1 MYKIT
6 LTMLLL
12 LVVAASSWA
21 FDYKVEVTQDQL
33 QQQISKMMPVT
44 QEKMFVTVTLSDPTL
59 ELGIDGN
66 KLGMFS
72 NIAVTVPGGI
82 KGTGRAKVIGNVSY
96 KKETGEFFFYKPTI
110 AQIEVDQIPSEF
122 HSNIK
127 ELAQY
132 ALNSAVRNKPIFK
145 LSENDPQQKMAKSML
160 KSVEV
165 KPGKILVTLDVANNS
180 N

>member
-1 MYKIT
+1 MHRFTMIT
-6 LTMLLL
+6 ILLL
-12 LVVAASSWA
+12 TTTTSWA

-44 QEKMFVTVTLSDPTL
+44 QEKMFVTVTLSDPVL
-59 ELGIDGN
+59 ELGIEGN

-72 NIAVTVPGGI
+72 NISITAPGGI
-82 KGTGRAKVIGNVSY
+82 KGTGRTKITGNISY
-96 KKETGEFFFYKPTI
+96 KKETGEFYFYNPTI
-110 AQIEVDQIPSEF
+110 AQIEIDQIPSEF

-132 ALNSAVRNKPIFK
+132 ALTSATRNKPIFQLK
-145 LSENDPQQKMAKSML
+145 NDDPQQKMAKSVL

-165 KPGKILVTLDVANNS
+165 VPGKILVTLAVTEN
-180 N
+180 

>member
-12 LVVAASSWA
+12 VVATTSWA
-21 FDYKVEVTQDQL
+21 FDYQVEVTQEQL

-44 QEKMFVTVTLSDPTL
+44 QEKMYVTVTLSDPVL

-72 NIAVTVPGGI
+72 NVGITVPGGI
-82 KGTGRAKVIGNVSY
+82 KGTGRAKVTGNISY
-96 KKETGEFFFYKPTI
+96 KKETGEFFFYKPTV
-110 AQIEVDQIPSEF
+110 AHIEIDQIPSEF

-132 ALNSAVRNKPIFK
+132 ALNSAIRNKPIFK
-145 LSENDPQQKMAKSML
+145 LSDNDPQQKMAKSML
-160 KSVEV
+160 KSVDV
-165 KPGKILVTLDVANNS
+165 KPGKILVTLDVAGNPN
-180 N
+180 